1 MTDQTTLL
9 CPINSVLK
17 GSIEFVLAILIAHP
31 MYFILRELGYLGKHN
46 NDPISITYFV
56 TYAFAVPTNFD
67 HSYE

>member
-17 GSIEFVLAILIAHP
+17 GSTENVLAILIARP
-31 MYFILRELGYLGKHN
+31 MHFILRKLGYHGKHN

-56 TYAFAVPTNFD
+56 IYAFTVPTNFD